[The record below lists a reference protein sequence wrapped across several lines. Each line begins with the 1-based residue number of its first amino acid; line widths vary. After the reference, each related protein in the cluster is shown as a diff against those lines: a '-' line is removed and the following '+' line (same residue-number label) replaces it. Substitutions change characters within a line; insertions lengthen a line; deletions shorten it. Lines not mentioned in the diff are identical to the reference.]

1 MSKRCALLVALYAI
15 VAAPLCAQTP
25 AATSLFT
32 ARVLD
37 ARTERPIAE
46 ASILLVGLERTARS
60 DARGNLRLTQ
70 LPAGKHIALVRA
82 VGYDSLVFA
91 IDIARSD
98 TAEADLMLTPIAQ
111 RLGTVMVEAT
121 GGMMAARMAEFE
133 ERKKMGLGRFMDSTA
148 FQEFPGIPL
157 GDVLQRRLPGPRF
170 RGARCFFLD
179 DLPMVGYNPNL
190 IHPDE
195 IAAVEVHTRASV
207 PSMYGGTN
215 SCGVFVIV
223 WRKLR

>member
-1 MSKRCALLVALYAI
+1 MRRRPNRQLRARY
-15 VAAPLCAQTP
+15 
-25 AATSLFT
+25 LF
-32 ARVLD
+32 RLGVIP
-37 ARTERPIAE
+37 RKY
-46 ASILLVGLERTARS
+46 
-60 DARGNLRLTQ
+60 RG
-70 LPAGKHIALVRA
+70 ALVRA

-133 ERKKMGLGRFMDSTA
+133 ERKKMGLGRFIDSTA